1 MRLFIINILLMF
13 VWVLITAHFDIINF
27 IVGFAFS
34 YVAIWVSLGQRGKS
48 KYFKKL
54 PAMIAFFFY
63 FLWEFLKANFFVFYD
78 IVTLKHHMNPAIIA
92 VPLTV
97 ETEMEITIFANLISL
112 TPGTLSMDVSN
123 DKKVIYVHTMYLK
136 DKEHFIAELKNGL
149 EAKILYL
156 MR

>member
-1 MRLFIINILLMF
+1 MF
-13 VWVLITAHFDIINF
+13 VWILITAHFDIINF

-34 YVAIWVSLGQRGKS
+34 YVAIWVSLGQRAKS

-54 PAMIAFFFY
+54 PALIAFFFY
-63 FLWEFLKANFFVFYD
+63 FLWEFLKANFYVFYD

-97 ETEMEITIFANLISL
+97 ETEMEITIFANLITL
-112 TPGTLSMDVSN
+112 TPGTLSMDVSS

-136 DKEHFIAELKNGL
+136 DKEHFISELKNGL

>member
-1 MRLFIINILLMF
+1 MKLFIINILLMF

-34 YVAIWVSLGQRGKS
+34 YVAIWVSLGQRAKS

-54 PAMIAFFFY
+54 PALIAFFFY
-63 FLWEFLKANFFVFYD
+63 FLWEFLKANFYVFYD

-97 ETEMEITIFANLISL
+97 ETEMEITIFANLITL

-136 DKEHFIAELKNGL
+136 DKEHFISELKNGL